1 MNTKQVGLIA
11 LLIIVLAVLVWFPR
25 VEKKDSNINLAILIL
40 LYITLAS
47 SWNILGGYTGQTN
60 LGHGAF
66 FGLGSLATRVLWMR
80 GWPIL
85 PSLLAG
91 GAAAVILAL
100 VIGFPA
106 FRLKGAYFAIGTLA
120 LGQILNATIAT
131 VLPVIAGLPAKYL
144 ATYTLLPRYYL
155 LLVLAVLTVGTA
167 YVLVNSRLG
176 LGMMAVREGEDAAES
191 LGVSAL
197 RHKLLALC
205 VSALFAGLAGG
216 AFAYYHVSY
225 YYQFPFAPVWS
236 LDSVTM
242 AYIGGTGTIIGPI
255 IGAVFYVVVKEILSL
270 RRVGLQ
276 LKVFGILSL
285 ELGELHLMVFGILFV
300 LVVLFLPGGFVQ
312 AWQRIQRLV
321 SRKSAAKEVQ
331 TAR

>member
-1 MNTKQVGLIA
+1 MNRRQIGLFA
-11 LLIIVLAVLVWFPR
+11 VLIIVLALLVWFPR

-40 LYITLAS
+40 LYVTLAS

-60 LGHGAF
+60 LGHAAF
-66 FGLGSLATRVLWMR
+66 FGLGTLATRLLWMR
-80 GWPIL
+80 GWPIF
-85 PSLLAG
+85 PCLLIGG
-91 GAAAVILAL
+91 GAAVLLAL
-100 VIGFPA
+100 LIGIPA

-120 LGQILNATIAT
+120 LGQVLNATVAT
-131 VLPVIAGLPAKYL
+131 WKPVIAGLPARYL
-144 ATYTLLPRYYL
+144 ATYQLVPRYYL
-155 LLVLAVLTVGTA
+155 FLALAVLTVGTA

-191 LGVSAL
+191 LGISAL

-236 LDSVTM
+236 LDAVTM
-242 AYIGGTGTIIGPI
+242 AYIGGTSTIIGPI
-255 IGAVFYVVVKEILSL
+255 IGAVFYVLVKEFLSL
-270 RRVGLQ
+270 KLVGLQ

-285 ELGELHLMVFGILFV
+285 ELGELHLMVFGILFI

-312 AWQRIQRLV
+312 AWQRIWKFV
-321 SRKSAAKEVQ
+321 SRKSASKENQ